1 MSSEVEPTPTPPTPP
16 TPPSL
21 PSLPSLPPRATIPV
35 IPSTRPPGQP
45 IPAVV
50 APAPALLQPT
60 VSRRAHALWSLK
72 RVLITAVVLAVLLA
86 VGDLATRGF
95 HLAQRAI
102 DKAVPP
108 PEDPIA
114 AAYPSTS
121 NLPLPTARQVDLGA
135 VAADGSW
142 KVTEGH
148 FVVVLPAITER
159 HLPPVAPV
167 IAGAA
172 YQVLGASSIFEIAF
186 STPDTVANGRD
197 IVSNLLSFPWSGPP
211 AITSWSPK
219 EVDTGTLVTA
229 IATVKDLK
237 GVPYDLNIRALITPQ
252 GVVLT
257 LTPVSVSAT
266 VVDRVWH
273 SLTIDGHPAL

>member
-1 MSSEVEPTPTPPTPP
+1 MSSETEPDPTLPSLPPT
-16 TPPSL
+16 

-35 IPSTRPPGQP
+35 IPSTRPPGEP

-50 APAPALLQPT
+50 APAPSLLQPT
-60 VSRRAHALWSLK
+60 VSRKAHALWSL
-72 RVLITAVVLAVLLA
+72 RRIVITVVVVAVLLA
-86 VGDLATRGF
+86 AGDLVGRGF

-108 PEDPIA
+108 PADPIA

-121 NLPLPTARQVDLGA
+121 LQVPNAIQVVSIGDVGP
-135 VAADGSW
+135 DGSW

-148 FVVVLPAITER
+148 FVFTLPKVTER
-159 HLPPVAPV
+159 HLPPVTPLIGGVAYEV
-167 IAGAA
+167 VGAA
-172 YQVLGASSIFEIAF
+172 SIFEIAWP
-186 STPDTVANGRD
+186 TPDTVANGRD

-229 IATVKDLK
+229 VATVKDPK
-237 GVPYDLNIRALITPQ
+237 GVPYDVNVTALITPQ
-252 GVVLT
+252 GVALT
-257 LTPVSVSAT
+257 LTPASVPAS